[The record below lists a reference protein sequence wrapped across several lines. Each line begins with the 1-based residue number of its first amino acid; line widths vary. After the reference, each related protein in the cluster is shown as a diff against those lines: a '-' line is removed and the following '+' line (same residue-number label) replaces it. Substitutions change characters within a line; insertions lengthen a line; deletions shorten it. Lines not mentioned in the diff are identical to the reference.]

1 MPNLRKTKLCLRFS
15 QGCCAAGAD
24 CKFAHSDQELRATVD
39 FYKTSQ
45 CSDWAANGECSRGDS
60 CRYAHGV
67 NELRAPGGGAPTLV
81 AMGSA
86 MAKLGRRPPARSAGA
101 KAGIPPPPA
110 QLSTPAISLAAPSQG
125 PPIGAPPPGYFAP
138 PYRQALPGLAAELS
152 ASEDL
157 AAMLRNSPPPNSPSG
172 LSARGHAGAPSLH
185 NIAALSSQDFQ
196 LIAPPMPP
204 AILQRWQLADP
215 ELGSLAVSDPESGL
229 PPHSWADASFLR
241 QGPSA
246 AEKRAPLQPGPL
258 PVGTSRSGTANGSG
272 STAGDSASTGTR
284 DPLSPWQTLPTSSF
298 MRPAYQEKLLPDDN
312 TTEEGYDYGDS
323 QSEGSSGVTYLSRPG
338 PPGLSFPLGL
348 GLGLSGW
355 QQPTQ

>member
-39 FYKTSQ
+39 FYQTSLY
-45 CSDWAANGECSRGDS
+45 SDWAANGECSRGDS

-67 NELRAPGGGAPTLV
+67 NELRAPGGGAPTLG

-110 QLSTPAISLAAPSQG
+110 QLPTPAISFAAPSQG
-125 PPIGAPPPGYFAP
+125 PPVGAPPPGYFAP
-138 PYRQALPGLAAELS
+138 PYRQALPDLAAELS

-157 AAMLRNSPPPNSPSG
+157 AAMLRNSPPPYSPSG

-204 AILQRWQLADP
+204 AI
-215 ELGSLAVSDPESGL
+215 S
-229 PPHSWADASFLR
+229 

-272 STAGDSASTGTR
+272 SIAGDSAFAGTR

-298 MRPAYQEKLLPDDN
+298 TRPAYQEKLLPDDN

-323 QSEGSSGVTYLSRPG
+323 QSEGSSGVTYMSRPG

-355 QQPTQ
+355 QEPTQ